1 MVSTSDYSEAM
12 AWTLEL
18 CGPLNV
24 PRVWIPEIAFV
35 SAVRDDNSL
44 SFTRKTNDGFFG
56 LGIGSNPVILPEWNE
71 FALPQDLNKAVID
84 VLSPTFTP
92 RHLWETHAILIKEQ
106 SYSIELLE
114 DDTFIE
120 EFLSTHAPDSS
131 ARPGNPEIQ
140 FWGCVRNEDEEIAA
154 IAAITEWESGEYML
168 SSVATHEK
176 MRGRGYSQKVC
187 AGLLG
192 LSYDRG
198 IERINLVVLS
208 SNTPAIS
215 AYKKVGFQEIGK
227 FVSYSR

>member
-71 FALPQDLNKAVID
+71 FALPQDLNQAVID

-114 DDTFIE
+114 
-120 EFLSTHAPDSS
+120 
-131 ARPGNPEIQ
+131 
-140 FWGCVRNEDEEIAA
+140 
-154 IAAITEWESGEYML
+154 
-168 SSVATHEK
+168 
-176 MRGRGYSQKVC
+176 VC